1 MHRLTP
7 GAMAPTLEAT
17 TIGGVPVCVPDRQ
30 GRLVH
35 VQFRRFAG
43 CPVCNL
49 HLMTMARRHAD
60 MREAGIR
67 QIVFFHSS
75 TQEMAKYRAQ
85 LPFDCVADPRR
96 DHYRRWGVESSIRAL
111 LHPRVLLSG
120 ARWVLTQR
128 RFYRKAENGI
138 LGLPADFLV
147 DQRGLVLASKY
158 GEHADDQWEV
168 DDVLRLA
175 RGPQVQIGQLQQG

>member
-7 GAMAPTLEAT
+7 GVKAPTLDAA
-17 TIGGVPVCVPDRQ
+17 TIGGVPVSVPDRQ
-30 GRLVH
+30 GRLTH
-35 VQFRRFAG
+35 IQFRRFAG

-49 HLMTMARRHAD
+49 HLMSMARRHAEI
-60 MREAGIR
+60 REAGVH
-67 QIVFFHSS
+67 QIVLFHSNIE
-75 TQEMAKYRAQ
+75 EMAKYQAQ
-85 LPFDCVADPRR
+85 LPFDCVADPRM
-96 DHYRRWGVESSIRAL
+96 DHYRRWRVEPSFRAL
-111 LHPRVLLSG
+111 LHPRVLWSG

-147 DQRGLVLASKY
+147 DQRGIVLASKY

-168 DDVLRLA
+168 EDVLRLA
-175 RGPQVQIGQLQQG
+175 RGPHTSLSR

>member
-1 MHRLTP
+1 MHRLLA
-7 GAMAPTLEAT
+7 GVKAPTLEAV
-17 TIGGVPVCVPDRQ
+17 TIRGPLASVPDSQ

-49 HLMTMARRHAD
+49 HLMTMARRQSEIQ
-60 MREAGIR
+60 EAGVH
-67 QIVFFHSS
+67 QIVLFHS
-75 TQEMAKYRAQ
+75 TAQEMMKYQAQ
-85 LPFDCVADPRR
+85 LPFDCVADAGL
-96 DHYRRWGVESSIRAL
+96 DHYRRWGVESSFAAL

-128 RFYRKAENGI
+128 RFYRRAENGI

-147 DQRGLVLASKY
+147 DRHGVVLAAKY
-158 GEHADDQWEV
+158 GSHADDQWSADE
-168 DDVLRLA
+168 LLHLA
-175 RGPQVQIGQLQQG
+175 RSHRLQ